1 MPAPKPAP
9 PSRSAPAAART
20 SGSAAMAVVARSLP
34 VILVCG
40 CLIAVVSFG
49 PRSAVG
55 LFLTP
60 MTEGRGWSRETFS
73 LAVAL
78 QNLMWGAGQ
87 PFAGMIA
94 DRYGT
99 GRVLVGGALLYA
111 AALAAS
117 ATTGS
122 ALVLQLTF
130 GVLFGLALS
139 AASFSIVLAAFGR
152 AVSPAKRTFAFG
164 VGTAAGSLGQFLFP
178 PLSIELIERLGWQ
191 GALYTLAALVL
202 FIVPLAAALRGKG
215 HPSAAGEQSIGEALT
230 EAFGYRSY
238 VLLTIGFFVCGFHVA
253 FITVHLP
260 PYIVDKGLDP
270 RWGAWAI
277 AFIGLFNVVGSL
289 AAGAL
294 GQRFAKQKSLALI
307 YLGRSAAIA
316 LFVLAPI
323 SPGSVLVFAAAMG
336 LLWLSTV
343 PLTSGLI
350 AGMFGAR
357 YMATLFGFVFFSH
370 QIGAF
375 AGVWLGGWAYDTLG
389 SYDLFWWVAIALGFV
404 AAIIHW
410 PIREVPVARLRP
422 A

>member
-1 MPAPKPAP
+1 MSS
-9 PSRSAPAAART
+9 PS
-20 SGSAAMAVVARSLP
+20 AVVARSLP
-34 VILVCG
+34 LILFCG
-40 CLIAVVSFG
+40 CLITVVSFG

-60 MTEGRGWSRETFS
+60 MTEMRGWSRETFS

-78 QNLMWGAGQ
+78 QNLLWGAGQ
-87 PFAGMIA
+87 PLAGMIA
-94 DRYGT
+94 DRFGT
-99 GRVLVGGALLYA
+99 ARVLLGGAVLYA
-111 AALAAS
+111 AALVGS
-117 ATTGS
+117 ATTES

-130 GVLFGLALS
+130 GVLFGIALS

-152 AVSPAKRTFAFG
+152 AVTPEKRTIAFG
-164 VGTAAGSLGQFLFP
+164 IGTAAGSLGQFLFP
-178 PLSIELIERLGWQ
+178 PLAIELIERFGWQ
-191 GALYTLAALVL
+191 GALFTLAALVL
-202 FIVPLAAALRGKG
+202 LIVPLSAALRGKG
-215 HPSAAGEQSIGEALT
+215 HPPAAGDQSIGEALS

-277 AFIGLFNVVGSL
+277 AFIGLFNIVGSL

-294 GQRFAKQKSLALI
+294 GQRYPKQKSLAYI
-307 YLGRSAAIA
+307 YLGRSVAIVA
-316 LFVLAPI
+316 FILAPI
-323 SPGSVLVFAAAMG
+323 SPGSVLAFAAAMG

-375 AGVWLGGWAYDTLG
+375 AGVWLGGWAYDRLG
-389 SYDLFWWVAIALGFV
+389 SYDLFWWVAIALGV
-404 AAIIHW
+404 AAAIVHW
-410 PIREVPVARLRP
+410 PIREVPVARLRT